1 MKYIIDRI
9 EDNIAILENQE
20 TKEMIDIDI
29 NELPA
34 NIKEGNVLI
43 YENKKYYIDVNL
55 EEERKKNILEKF
67 QKLRKNDW

>member
-43 YENKKYYIDVNL
+43 YDNKKYYINANI

-67 QKLRKNDW
+67 QKLRKND

>member
-29 NELPA
+29 NELPV

-43 YENKKYYIDVNL
+43 YENKKYYINANI

-67 QKLRKNDW
+67 QKLRKND

>member
-9 EDNIAILENQE
+9 EDNITILENQE
-20 TKEMIDIDI
+20 TKEMIDIYI

-55 EEERKKNILEKF
+55 EQERKKNILEKF

>member
-20 TKEMIDIDI
+20 TKKMIDINI

-43 YENKKYYIDVNL
+43 YDNKKYYINANL

-67 QKLRKNDW
+67 QKLRKND

>member
-67 QKLRKNDW
+67 QKLRKND

>member
-20 TKEMIDIDI
+20 TKEMIDINI

-55 EEERKKNILEKF
+55 EQERKKNILEKF
-67 QKLRKNDW
+67 QKLRKND

>member
-55 EEERKKNILEKF
+55 EQERKKNILEKF
-67 QKLRKNDW
+67 QKLRKND

>member
-29 NELPA
+29 NELPV

-55 EEERKKNILEKF
+55 EQERKKNILEKF
-67 QKLRKNDW
+67 QKLRKND

>member
-55 EEERKKNILEKF
+55 EQERKKNILEKF